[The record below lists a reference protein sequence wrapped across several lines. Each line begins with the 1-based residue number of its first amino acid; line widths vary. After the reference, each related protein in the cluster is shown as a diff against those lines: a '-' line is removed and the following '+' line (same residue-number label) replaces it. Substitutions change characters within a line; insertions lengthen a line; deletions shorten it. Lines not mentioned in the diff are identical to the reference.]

1 MDIFQAII
9 LGIVQGITEW
19 LPISSSGHLVLFEH
33 LFGLTQPLLLDI
45 MLHVGSLFV
54 VLFFFRKEIIELI
67 KGLFNGDKEK
77 LKIVLMII
85 IATIPIAVIGYFFQD
100 FIESIF
106 KDLRTVG
113 FALLFTASLLFLSRY
128 PKKKEGKLTYMKALG
143 IGIFQS
149 IAILPG
155 VSRSGSTI
163 SSGMML
169 GVQKE
174 EVARFSFLIFIPAIL
189 GALVLHVGDIT
200 AFTDPV
206 PVIAGTLVSAI
217 VGYFSL
223 KLLMNII
230 KNDKFSWFS
239 LYCLLLGITILVIAY
254 I

>member
-19 LPISSSGHLVLFEH
+19 LPVSSSGHLVLFEH
-33 LFGLTQPLLLDI
+33 LFGLSQPLLFDI
-45 MLHVGSLFV
+45 MLHVGSLIV
-54 VLFFFRKEIIELI
+54 VLYYFRKDIRELI
-67 KGLFNGDKEK
+67 FGVFDGDREK
-77 LKIVLMII
+77 FRIVLMII
-85 IATIPIAVIGYFFQD
+85 IATIPIALVGYFFQD

-113 FALLFTASLLFLSRY
+113 FALLFTSLLLFLSRY
-128 PKKKEGKLTYMKALG
+128 PKKKEGRMTYMNALG
-143 IGIFQS
+143 IGIFQA

-169 GVQKE
+169 GVRKE
-174 EVARFSFLIFIPAIL
+174 EAARFSFLIFIPAIL
-189 GALVLHVGDIT
+189 GAFVLHLGDIT
-200 AFTDPV
+200 AFTDPL
-206 PVIAGTLVSAI
+206 PVIIGTLVSAI
-217 VGYFSL
+217 VGYFTL

-230 KNDKFSWFS
+230 KRDKFSWFS
-239 LYCLLLGITILVIAY
+239 LYCLLLGIVVLVVAY